1 MITGIS
7 HVAFAVE
14 NLQVSFDFYVEI
26 LGCQPVARWSSGAY
40 LLAGEVWITL
50 LCAETRSD
58 NESSDYTHVAFSVF
72 EAEFDDVAERVR
84 RSGAR
89 IWQENQTQGH
99 SLYFTDPDGHKLE
112 LATSTLA
119 ARLAADRDDPPE
131 GMRFFV

>member
-26 LGCQPVARWSSGAY
+26 LGCQPIARWSSGAY

-72 EAEFDDVAERVR
+72 EAEFDDVAKRVR

-119 ARLAADRDDPPE
+119 ARLAADRDNPPE

>member
-26 LGCQPVARWSSGAY
+26 LGCQPVARWSSGVY

-50 LCAETRSD
+50 LCAETGSD

>member
-89 IWQENQTQGH
+89 TWQENQTQGH